1 MHVVT
6 NWMVAYPHI
15 SSSECQ
21 CLKNTNKLMKFV
33 FIKYKPIKNQFHM
46 TIIVKLWPMK
56 FVMYRKRKKTNG
68 ANGKLRNENRR
79 KNKRE

>member
-1 MHVVT
+1 MT
-6 NWMVAYPHI
+6 SKSIPSKPM
-15 SSSECQ
+15 
-21 CLKNTNKLMKFV
+21 KNRFCT
-33 FIKYKPIKNQFHM
+33 